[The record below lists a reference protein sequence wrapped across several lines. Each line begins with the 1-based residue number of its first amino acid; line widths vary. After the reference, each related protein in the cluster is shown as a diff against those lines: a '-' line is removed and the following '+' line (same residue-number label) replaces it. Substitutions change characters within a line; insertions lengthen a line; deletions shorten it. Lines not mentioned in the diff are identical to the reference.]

1 MEALNASGAYLTSNQ
16 VLARYSIAPITFYR
30 WQKTPALGFPKPL
43 VINRR
48 KFFKADDLA
57 AWERERAKV
66 SA

>member
-1 MEALNASGAYLTSNQ
+1 MEAQSTSGAYLTSNQ

-30 WQKTPALGFPKPL
+30 WQKNTALGFPKPM

-48 KFFKADDLA
+48 KFFRVDDLT

>member
-1 MEALNASGAYLTSNQ
+1 MEAQNASRAYLTSNQ

-30 WQKTPALGFPKPL
+30 WQKNPALGFPKPL

>member
-1 MEALNASGAYLTSNQ
+1 MDASNTSNAYLTSGQ

-30 WQKTPALGFPKPL
+30 WQKNETLGFPKPM

-48 KFFKADDLA
+48 KFFKVDELA
-57 AWERERAKV
+57 AWERQRAKV

>member
-1 MEALNASGAYLTSNQ
+1 MLTQNTSGAYLTSNQ

-30 WQKTPALGFPKPL
+30 WQKNPALGFPKPL

-48 KFFKADDLA
+48 KFFKVDDLA
-57 AWERERAKV
+57 EWERERARV

>member
-1 MEALNASGAYLTSNQ
+1 MDSSNTSTTYLTTGQ

-30 WQKTPALGFPKPL
+30 WQKNEVLAFPKPM

-48 KFFKADDLA
+48 KFFRVDDLT
-57 AWERERAKV
+57 AWERQRAKV